1 MPAASAVARAACRAM
16 KRMLLRWV
24 VVLLLAAQPVPLG
37 TARAADPAKAPDP
50 GGVADSP
57 RTLGPAGAAESVP
70 QASPEEVAAWRLR
83 IRERIREQLI
93 VPAEVAADARVEL
106 EVSLLP
112 SGNAAD
118 VSTRKTSGF
127 PAFDSAARRAVLAAT
142 PLPVPADL
150 AGYERVRRFGA
161 IFEPR
166 SGVQI
171 VDAQAPTP
179 PGQGAPPVTP
189 PAAAERFVCGA
200 SLGPAPTPDCSQSGS
215 RNDLLTCFAQAVQ
228 RRAVRLVSACGA
240 VAYPLEARRNRWEGT
255 VQVGVSFDRGG
266 RLAGITVAESSGQ
279 PLLDRRALE
288 IVQQAMVP
296 PPPELY
302 ATPFAVRV
310 PMVFRMQRPAAAD
323 AKPPRQTN

>member
-1 MPAASAVARAACRAM
+1 MSIDPCSRALRARGAPTRAASLCAAL
-16 KRMLLRWV
+16 MLFAS
-24 VVLLLAAQPVPLG
+24 AA
-37 TARAADPAKAPDP
+37 AEA
-50 GGVADSP
+50 
-57 RTLGPAGAAESVP
+57 AGAADTPGLGDAPRPAVTGGAPAAVP
-70 QASPEEVAAWRLR
+70 QASAEEIAAWRQR
-83 IRERIREQLI
+83 IRDRIREQLI

-179 PGQGAPPVTP
+179 PGQGASPVTP

-215 RNDLLTCFAQAVQ
+215 RNDLLTCFA
-228 RRAVRLVSACGA
+228 
-240 VAYPLEARRNRWEGT
+240 
-255 VQVGVSFDRGG
+255 
-266 RLAGITVAESSGQ
+266 
-279 PLLDRRALE
+279 
-288 IVQQAMVP
+288 
-296 PPPELY
+296 
-302 ATPFAVRV
+302 
-310 PMVFRMQRPAAAD
+310 
-323 AKPPRQTN
+323 

>member
-1 MPAASAVARAACRAM
+1 
-16 KRMLLRWV
+16 
-24 VVLLLAAQPVPLG
+24 
-37 TARAADPAKAPDP
+37 
-50 GGVADSP
+50 
-57 RTLGPAGAAESVP
+57 
-70 QASPEEVAAWRLR
+70 
-83 IRERIREQLI
+83 
-93 VPAEVAADARVEL
+93 
-106 EVSLLP
+106 
-112 SGNAAD
+112 
-118 VSTRKTSGF
+118 
-127 PAFDSAARRAVLAAT
+127 VLAAM

-179 PGQGAPPVTP
+179 PGQGAAPAPP
-189 PAAAERFVCGA
+189 PAAAERFACAAGLA
-200 SLGPAPTPDCSQSGS
+200 PALAPDCSQSGS

-228 RRAVRLVSACGA
+228 RRAVRLVKACGA

-279 PLLDRRALE
+279 PLLDQRALE

-310 PMVFRMQRPAAAD
+310 PMVFRMQRPAAAE
-323 AKPPRQTN
+323 AAPLRRP

>member
-1 MPAASAVARAACRAM
+1 LCAAALFLVAQAIA
-16 KRMLLRWV
+16 
-24 VVLLLAAQPVPLG
+24 
-37 TARAADPAKAPDP
+37 AADP
-50 GGVADSP
+50 
-57 RTLGPAGAAESVP
+57 PATEPVP
-70 QASPEEVAAWRLR
+70 QASAEEVATWRQRVRDR
-83 IRERIREQLI
+83 IHEQLI
-93 VPAEVAADARVEL
+93 VPLDVPSDARVEL

-118 VSTRKTSGF
+118 VSTRRTSGF

-150 AGYERVRRFGA
+150 PGYERVRRFGA

-166 SGVQI
+166 SVQI
-171 VDAQAPTP
+171 VDAPAPVP
-179 PGQGAPPVTP
+179 PGQSAASPAA
-189 PAAAERFVCGA
+189 PAAAERFACAAG
-200 SLGPAPTPDCSQSGS
+200 LGPAPAPDCSQSGS
-215 RNDLLTCFAQAVQ
+215 RNHLLTCFAQAVQ

-240 VAYPLEARRNRWEGT
+240 VAYPLEARRNRWEGS

-266 RLAGITVAESSGQ
+266 RLAGIAVAESSGQ
-279 PLLDRRALE
+279 PLLDQRALE

-310 PMVFRMQRPAAAD
+310 PVVFRMQRPASAD
-323 AKPPRQTN
+323 AKPPRSQMN